1 MVETRPCCRAPL
13 RDGRGKAWK
22 HLCIPQILDLSACR
36 KTYVA
41 SENVAGEAI

>member
-1 MVETRPCCRAPL
+1 
-13 RDGRGKAWK
+13 
-22 HLCIPQILDLSACR
+22 LCIPQILDLSTFSEIHTLSACR